1 MAKGTAFYAVRV
13 GRSPGIYSTWY
24 VSDECEA
31 QIKSFPGAKYKKF
44 PTAQQ
49 AQEFIT
55 GISGGSTSTAPSSA
69 QTTSTATDGSKS
81 VPSTSNTSHV
91 ASIPGEITVFSDGAC
106 KGNGKTGAVAGV
118 GVWWGHNDPRNLA
131 ERCPG
136 KQTNNRAELIAIVR
150 VLEQSQT
157 ETNPLRIKT
166 DSKYSINCVTQW
178 LQKWVVN
185 DFQTAKGTPVENA
198 PLIKYLA
205 RLLER
210 SDRLGRKISLE
221 YVQGHVGI
229 EGNEAADR
237 QANIGATLPEVPERN
252 WEDLEKVMTNKMNA
266 ELKKMQH
273 RPEQPATPPRKE
285 GSVSKPVQQ
294 SSPMKTPAPRLTEE
308 EAAFYADGLLDDDD
322 IELDLL

>member
-1 MAKGTAFYAVRV
+1 M
-13 GRSPGIYSTWY
+13 
-24 VSDECEA
+24 
-31 QIKSFPGAKYKKF
+31 
-44 PTAQQ
+44 
-49 AQEFIT
+49 
-55 GISGGSTSTAPSSA
+55 
-69 QTTSTATDGSKS
+69 
-81 VPSTSNTSHV
+81 
-91 ASIPGEITVFSDGAC
+91 
-106 KGNGKTGAVAGV
+106 
-118 GVWWGHNDPRNLA
+118 
-131 ERCPG
+131 
-136 KQTNNRAELIAIVR
+136 
-150 VLEQSQT
+150 
-157 ETNPLRIKT
+157 
-166 DSKYSINCVTQW
+166 TQW

-266 ELKKMQH
+266 ELKKMKH

-285 GSVSKPVQQ
+285 NPVSKPVQQ

-308 EAAFYADGLLDDDD
+308 VSTF
-322 IELDLL
+322 

>member
-1 MAKGTAFYAVRV
+1 MAKGPAFYAVRV
-13 GRSPGIYSTWY
+13 GRSPGIYSTW
-24 VSDECEA
+24 DECEA
-31 QIKSFPGAKYKKF
+31 QIKSFPGARYKKF

-55 GISGGSTSTAPSSA
+55 GISGGSTVIAPPSA
-69 QTTSTATDGSKS
+69 QTTTATGGSKS
-81 VPSTSNTSHV
+81 VPSTSNTPHV
-91 ASIPGEITVFSDGAC
+91 SSVPGEITVFSDGAC
-106 KGNGKTGAVAGV
+106 KGNGKFGAVAGV
-118 GVWWGHNDPRNLA
+118 GVWWGHDDPRNLA

-150 VLEQSQT
+150 VLEQSQA

-178 LQKWVVN
+178 LQRWAVN
-185 DFQTAKGTPVENA
+185 DFKTSKGTSVENA
-198 PLIKYLA
+198 VLIKYLA

-237 QANIGATLPEVPERN
+237 QANIGATLPEVPERD
-252 WEDLEKVMTNKMNA
+252 WENLEKVLTNKMNA
-266 ELKKMQH
+266 ELKKMKH
-273 RPEQPATPPRKE
+273 RPEQPQPGPATPPRKE
-285 GSVSKPVQQ
+285 NPVAKPVQQ
-294 SSPMKTPAPRLTEE
+294 SSPMKTPTPRLTEE

>member
-1 MAKGTAFYAVRV
+1 MFRDPA
-13 GRSPGIYSTWY
+13 RSSIELRYSR
-24 VSDECEA
+24 DECEA

-44 PTAQQ
+44 LTAQQ

-55 GISGGSTSTAPSSA
+55 GISGGSTVIAPSSA
-69 QTTSTATDGSKS
+69 QTTSTAT
-81 VPSTSNTSHV
+81 STSKPVSSISDTSRV

-118 GVWWGHNDPRNLA
+118 GVWWGHAVLQRRNLA

-178 LQKWVVN
+178 LQKWAVN
-185 DFQTAKGTPVENA
+185 DFQTAKGTMVENA

-221 YVQGHVGI
+221 YVKGHVGI

-237 QANIGATLPEVPERN
+237 QANIGATLPEVPERD
-252 WEDLEKVMTNKMNA
+252 WESLEKVMTNKMNA
-266 ELKKMQH
+266 ELKKLKY
-273 RPEQPATPPRKE
+273 RPEQPATPSRKE
-285 GSVSKPVQQ
+285 NLVSKPP
-294 SSPMKTPAPRLTEE
+294 SPMKTPAPPLTDEVSTFQISRSAE
-308 EAAFYADGLLDDDD
+308 P
-322 IELDLL
+322 